1 MAARFSPPTEFSRCI
16 PSSRVGEEA
25 MVETIEA
32 SAAERAALA
41 KRLDLVS
48 LERLTATAH
57 LTRPSGSSLIR
68 VTGEFDAQVT
78 QACVVTLEPVKSRIA
93 ETFTVHYSVVP
104 LSATGEVAVD
114 PEDED
119 PPEPLDR
126 GGIDLGEAVT
136 QQLAVALDPY
146 PRARGARLEE
156 SGTGRRGHDED
167 HEPDSPFA
175 ALKALKGRQKP

>member
-1 MAARFSPPTEFSRCI
+1 MATRFSPPAEFSRCI
-16 PSSRVGEEA
+16 ASSRVSEKA

-32 SAAERAALA
+32 SAVERAALA
-41 KRLDLVS
+41 KRLNLVS
-48 LERLTATAH
+48 LDRLTATARFI
-57 LTRPSGSSLIR
+57 RPSGSSLIR
-68 VTGEFDAQVT
+68 VTGEFEAQVT
-78 QACVVTLEPVKSRIA
+78 QACVVTLEPVKNRIA

-104 LSATGEVAVD
+104 LSETGEVAVD

-146 PRARGARLEE
+146 PRVRGARLEE
-156 SGTGRRGHDED
+156 TGRGRRGHDED
-167 HEPDSPFA
+167 DELDSPFA
-175 ALKALKGRQKP
+175 ALKALKGRHKD